1 MRELRARSV
10 KVKKTG
16 QGRLDR
22 IPLEVRQS
30 IYKCVFAGARVE
42 IASRNLSGC
51 TTKPIRVNEAFKT
64 AISLF
69 LTSSTIYEEA
79 RPCLASCLTLRILEE
94 IELTRI
100 RRDVKDFY
108 VPRLRT
114 VEFGSR
120 WDHILDVSIFPS
132 LEKLVLVPR
141 VPIKH
146 TEWGLCYIHEFM
158 AHKVMHYNA
167 ILSKQSVERI
177 IEGSIDD
184 EIKQT
189 FLDSLKGSWI
199 GPLLREAGRRYRIF
213 VKLNL
218 LPCYTHVRDGLS
230 PPAWCL
236 KFALDDSMDT
246 IKRVVYYKE
255 KGRRFCKVW
264 KDGQCELWLHSSQH
278 NPWSR
283 LLKEKWIANENRDR
297 YEPSGMPTLI
307 VKGSLSKKLKYALV
321 GFDISQDQVVNDTS
335 TATS

>member
-1 MRELRARSV
+1 MRELRTRSA

-16 QGRLDR
+16 HGCLDR
-22 IPLEVRQS
+22 LPLEIRQS
-30 IYKCVFAGARVE
+30 IYKCVFAGSRVE

-51 TTKPIRVNEAFKT
+51 TVKPIRSNEAFKR

-69 LTSSTIYEEA
+69 LTSSTIYQEA
-79 RPCLASCLTLRILEE
+79 RPCLASCLTLRILLVTD
-94 IELTRI
+94 LTRI
-100 RRDVKDFY
+100 RRDVKDYY

-114 VEFGSR
+114 VEFGSLR
-120 WDHILDVSIFPS
+120 DHILDVSIFPS

-146 TEWGLCYIHEFM
+146 PEWTLCYNNEFV
-158 AHKVMHYNA
+158 AHKFMHYNA
-167 ILSKQSVERI
+167 ILTKQSVERI

-189 FLDSLKGSWI
+189 FLDSLKGSWV
-199 GPLLREAGRRYRIF
+199 GPLLTEAGRRYRIF

-218 LPCYTHVRDGLS
+218 LPYYTHVRDGLS
-230 PPAWCL
+230 APAWRL

-283 LLKEKWIANENRDR
+283 LLKEKWIANENRDH

-307 VKGSLSKKLKYALV
+307 VKGSLSKKLKHALV
-321 GFDISQDQVVNDTS
+321 GFDISQDQSFNDTS
-335 TATS
+335 TTTN